1 MGANKSVK
9 FFEDHRTLMGG
20 VTPYLSTYE
29 IGGDYNDGWLPTL
42 DTNLLV
48 TEKNRTWYKYYEK
61 PTTTNST
68 TMAEN
73 SKVQVLA
80 NDLVRRLLNTME
92 ELPASYRAAVIDQY
106 AGRLLTSGYGYE
118 QTVSILTSGAKG
130 YVAKVAR
137 RRLGGRRRIHMTAEE
152 SASVRMKKKLL
163 GKSSWYKDKKGGKEQ
178 NPKLKGSNGTRKTT
192 SQGAGSNVLKTR
204 AVLFVD
210 QSPMGELARR
220 IREQV
225 NNMGPSLGFKLLIR
239 LFNQSLFYLRRH
251 RACW

>member
-1 MGANKSVK
+1 
-9 FFEDHRTLMGG
+9 
-20 VTPYLSTYE
+20 
-29 IGGDYNDGWLPTL
+29 
-42 DTNLLV
+42 
-48 TEKNRTWYKYYEK
+48 
-61 PTTTNST
+61 
-68 TMAEN
+68 
-73 SKVQVLA
+73 
-80 NDLVRRLLNTME
+80 ME

-106 AGRLLTSGYGYE
+106 AGKLLTSGYGYE

-225 NNMGPSLGFKLLIR
+225 NNMGPSLGFKLMIR
-239 LFNQSLFYLRRH
+239 LLNQSLFYLRRH
-251 RACW
+251 RECR